1 MNKKELWGEAVVEHP
16 SRANASE
23 STMVQTDIYS
33 SFFCLAVIFFLLIA
47 KKHIHRSLVTII
59 RCCFRF
65 SQTIKVQDNIS
76 LGQGRIILFI
86 FSLFYISMLSFYFIQ
101 TYRIDLFDAYHWFL
115 VPIFFFV
122 YTLLYVLRWF
132 VFGFVGWVIKRQSE
146 FSFLA
151 CGLRDYLILVAT
163 FTVPLTFL
171 TLLSWP
177 SALKL
182 LMTLCSMAIIVSY
195 LLFLFRTL
203 RYFIYVR
210 FSVFFWILYLCSLEI
225 APIAF
230 LYSALITI

>member
-1 MNKKELWGEAVVEHP
+1 MNKKELWGDAVIEHP
-16 SRANASE
+16 SRVDAPEN
-23 STMVQTDIYS
+23 TVMQTDIYS
-33 SFFCLAVIFFLLIA
+33 SFFCLAVIVVLLIA
-47 KKHIHRSLVTII
+47 RKYIYHSLIPII

-65 SQTIKVQDNIS
+65 SQTIKAEDNIS

-86 FSLFYISMLSFYFIQ
+86 FSLLNISMLSFYYIQ
-101 TYRIDLFDAYHWFL
+101 TYRTDLFDAYNWFL
-115 VPIFFFV
+115 VLIFFLA
-122 YTLLYVLRWF
+122 YTLLYALRWL

-151 CGLRDYLILVAT
+151 RGLRDYLILVAVFTLPFT
-163 FTVPLTFL
+163 FV

-177 SALKL
+177 SAMKL
-182 LMTLCSMAIIVSY
+182 LITLCSTAIIISY
-195 LLFLFRTL
+195 LLFLIRTL

-210 FSVFFWILYLCSLEI
+210 FSVFFWILYLCTLEI